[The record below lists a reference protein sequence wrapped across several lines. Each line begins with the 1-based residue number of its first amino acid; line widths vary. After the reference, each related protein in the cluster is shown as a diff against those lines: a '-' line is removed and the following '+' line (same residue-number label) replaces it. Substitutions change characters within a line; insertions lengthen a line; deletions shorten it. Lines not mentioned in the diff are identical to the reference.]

1 MAQKVFYAEESQL
14 LKEKITEIDIR
25 IDTER
30 DRKTIERETEE
41 QRLTREKDQTVQVAI
56 ANKIEDDKIER
67 DAKNEMKMQEMEME
81 KNMVDKNLLRH
92 HSIELAKRAYAGKKV
107 ENMKITNLPENDTS
121 SRVLTGM
128 VQSYENAR

>member
-67 DAKNEMKMQEMEME
+67 DAKNEMKM
-81 KNMVDKNLLRH
+81 
-92 HSIELAKRAYAGKKV
+92 
-107 ENMKITNLPENDTS
+107 
-121 SRVLTGM
+121 
-128 VQSYENAR
+128 

>member
-30 DRKTIERETEE
+30 DRKTIEKETEE
-41 QRLTREKDQTVQVAI
+41 QRLTREKDQTVQIAI

-67 DAKNEMKMQEMEME
+67 DARNEMKMLEMEME
-81 KNMVDKNLLRH
+81 KNMVD
-92 HSIELAKRAYAGKKV
+92 
-107 ENMKITNLPENDTS
+107 
-121 SRVLTGM
+121 
-128 VQSYENAR
+128 